1 MTITIRETT
10 EQLRARAT
18 LESYIVTFVALTGR
32 PRRFVARQIREL
44 ASTFPWLGD
53 LIPDDVWGAVY
64 RVPAV
69 GTEPPLAKKNP

>member
-1 MTITIRETT
+1 MTLLRETTT

-18 LESYIVTFVALTGR
+18 LECYLVNFVSLTGR
-32 PRRFVARQIREL
+32 ARRGVARQIREL
-44 ASTFPWLGD
+44 AVTFPWLGD

-69 GTEPPLAKKNP
+69 GTAAPLSKKIP

>member
-1 MTITIRETT
+1 MMMLHETT

-18 LESYIVTFVALTGR
+18 LENHLTSFVSLTGR

-44 ASTFPWLGD
+44 AVTFPWLGD

-64 RVPAV
+64 RVPAI
-69 GTEPPLAKKNP
+69 GTAAPETKIP